1 MAATGAACR
10 ACSTELRTNAKFC
23 DECGAPVSQ
32 AQAAEYKQVTV
43 LFADVVHSM
52 DIAATVGAERL
63 RELMSDLL
71 DRFSVVVQRYGGT
84 VNQFT
89 GDGIMAIFGAP
100 ISLEDHAIRACL
112 AALDIQKHVSDLATD
127 VKLEDGIDLLLRVG
141 LNSGEV
147 IAGEVGSRQHSYTT
161 VGEQVGMAQRMESV
175 APPRGV
181 MLSESTARLVENEAV
196 LSEQRLVRIK
206 GADAPVLAYELLSV
220 TGRRPHTAARTSTF
234 VGREWEL
241 AALTAMLDRSISG
254 HGCVVSVVG
263 PPGIG
268 KSRLVAETAN
278 LATHRGMQVASTY
291 CESHTSDVPFR
302 VAIRLLRSA
311 WRVNG
316 LDDEAARDV
325 VRGRVPG
332 AHAADLVLLHDE
344 LGIRDSTD
352 PLPEIAPEARRRR
365 LTALVNASVVA
376 REEPALFVIEDAHW
390 IDSTSESLLADFLSV
405 IPQAPALVLITY
417 RSEYGGELSRSPGA
431 QAIALAPL
439 DDSQMAGLV
448 TELLGAD
455 SSIGGLAGR
464 IAERAAGNPF
474 FAEEIVRDLADRGV
488 VFGERG
494 AYTCADEAA
503 DVYVPATVQA
513 ALAARIDRLVPEAK
527 LALNAAA
534 VIGLRFEEGLLAALA
549 DTPAVEH
556 LLKAELIDQVE
567 FTPRAEYAFRHPLIR
582 SVAYRSQLAVARAEL
597 HRRLAVAL
605 EARNPG
611 SADENAALIAEHL
624 AAAGDLREA
633 FGWHMRAGNWL
644 QFRDINAARLSWQRA
659 SQVADQLAAD
669 DPARNAMRV
678 APRALLCVT
687 AFRTGSAFDEKAF
700 EETCQLADAA
710 DDKVSLAMVMCG
722 RVHTLT
728 FGGRYRESSQLAS
741 ELVALLES
749 FGDPMLELT
758 LLFGASTA
766 KIANGELTATLQL
779 AQRVIDLAEGDPL
792 KGASVIE
799 SPLTLALLFCAGARM
814 CLGARGWKAELAQAV
829 EMVGEFLPIG
839 QSDVLFW
846 KYAFGVLAGA
856 LRPDAAAVRETAEIL
871 QLAQQRAD
879 DLSVWSARF
888 LHGFIL
894 AQQPEPDRG
903 RGLSL
908 LATVREAVVHQ
919 CSIAV
924 FLPLIDIEFAKEKAL
939 HGDIDDAVGLLRAIL
954 ERENG
959 SSVISPQGPA
969 AEVLVELLLQRGGP
983 ADIAGAR
990 EAIDRLAATPT
1001 EPGVVIYEIAL
1012 LRLRALLAR
1021 ACGDELEY
1029 RQYVDRYRAMANEID
1044 FEGHIAMA
1052 AAMT

>member
-1 MAATGAACR
+1 MATGVVCP
-10 ACSTELRTNAKFC
+10 ACSTELRVDAKFC
-23 DECGAPVSQ
+23 DDCGAAVSW
-32 AQAAEYKQVTV
+32 AIAAEYKQVTV

-52 DIAATVGAERL
+52 DIAATVGPERL

-71 DRFSVVVQRYGGT
+71 DRSSAVVERYGGT
-84 VNQFT
+84 LNQFT
-89 GDGIMAIFGAP
+89 GDGIMATFGAP

-112 AALDIQKHVSDLATD
+112 AALDIQQQASDLA
-127 VKLEDGIDLLLRVG
+127 VAVRQRDGIDLQLRVG

-147 IAGEVGSRQHSYTT
+147 IAGEVGSRAHSYTT
-161 VGEQVGMAQRMESV
+161 IGDQVGMAQRMESV
-175 APPRGV
+175 APPGGV
-181 MLSESTARLVENEAV
+181 MLSESTGRLVESAAE
-196 LSEQRLVRIK
+196 LGELELVPIK
-206 GADAPVLAYELLSV
+206 GADVPVPARTLLSM
-220 TGRRPHTAARTSTF
+220 RARPELTPRSSL

-241 AALTAMLDRSISG
+241 SALTAMLDRSIDG
-254 HGCVVSVVG
+254 RGCVAGVVG

-268 KSRLVAETAN
+268 KSRIVAETVA
-278 LATHRGMQVASTY
+278 LAQRRGVQVHSTY
-291 CESHTSDVPFR
+291 CESHTSDVPFQ
-302 VAIRLLRSA
+302 AANRLLRSGFG
-311 WRVNG
+311 VEG
-316 LDDEAARDV
+316 LDDEPARA
-325 VRGRVPG
+325 RLQAQIPG
-332 AHAADLVLLHDE
+332 ADPADLLLLQDE
-344 LGIRDSTD
+344 LGIRD
-352 PLPEIAPEARRRR
+352 PAEVLPDIASEARRRR
-365 LTALVNASVVA
+365 LTAVVNAAVLA
-376 REEPALFVIEDAHW
+376 RTTPAVFVIEDAHW
-390 IDSTSESLLADFLSV
+390 IDSTSESLLAEFVSV
-405 IPQAPALVLITY
+405 VPRTHSLVLITF
-417 RSEYGGELSRSPGA
+417 RPEYAGALSRAHGA
-431 QAIALAPL
+431 QTISLAPL
-439 DDSQMAGLV
+439 DDSQTAGLV
-448 TELLGAD
+448 TELLGRD
-455 SSIGGLAGR
+455 SSVAGLVDR
-464 IAERAAGNPF
+464 IAERASGNPF
-474 FAEEIVRDLADRGV
+474 FAEEIVRDMAGRGV
-488 VFGERG
+488 LRGERG
-494 AYTCADEAA
+494 SYECPDEATE
-503 DVYVPATVQA
+503 VEVPATLQA
-513 ALAARIDRLVPEAK
+513 AIAARIDRLASEAK

-556 LLKAELIDQVE
+556 LLKAELIDQVG
-567 FTPRAEYAFRHPLIR
+567 FTPGAEYAFRHPLIR
-582 SVAYRSQLAVARAEL
+582 SVAYRSQLTTARAEL
-597 HRRLAVAL
+597 HRRLASAL
-605 EARNPG
+605 EARDPA
-611 SADENAALIAEHL
+611 SAEENAALIAEHL
-624 AAAGDLREA
+624 ESAGDLREA

-644 QFRDINAARLSWQRA
+644 LFRDINAARLSWQRA

-669 DPARNAMRV
+669 DPATMAMRV

-710 DDKVSLAMVMCG
+710 DDKVSLAMAMSG

-728 FGGRYRESSQLAS
+728 FGGRSRESSQLAS

-758 LLFGASTA
+758 LLFGANTA

-799 SPLTLALLFCAGARM
+799 SPLAVALIFRASARM
-814 CLGARGWKAELAQAV
+814 CLGAKGWKIDLARAV
-829 EMVGEFLPIG
+829 EMVGEFTPIG
-839 QSDVLFW
+839 EPDVLFW
-846 KYAFGVLAGA
+846 KYAVGVLVGA

-903 RGLSL
+903 GGLSL

-919 CSIAV
+919 RSIAV

-959 SSVISPQGPA
+959 SGVISPQGPA
-969 AEVLVELLLQRGGP
+969 AEVLVELLLNRGGP
-983 ADIAGAR
+983 ADIAAAR
-990 EAIDRLAATPT
+990 EAINRLAAVPS

-1021 ACGDELEY
+1021 ACGDEPEY
-1029 RQYVDRYRAMANEID
+1029 RQYVDRYRTMANEID
-1044 FEGHIAMA
+1044 FERHIAMA
-1052 AAMT
+1052 EAMT